1 MRGAAR
7 DPRDSEGDVIA
18 PGIFV
23 TIYNDLR
30 GGKALPILDAL
41 SVHAAPKDFGV
52 CIHDPPSD
60 DDAGLALAAML
71 LGREPSAGDRWGE
84 LEKSAVVET
93 TNIIGCAYVNAMA
106 KSTAATTAAMPS
118 PPWFL
123 RDFAPAV
130 MQSIVMAQPTL
141 SETVFLTRTEFAI
154 EGSPARCSL
163 VFLPTPDQA
172 DLSGAAG

>member
-1 MRGAAR
+1 
-7 DPRDSEGDVIA
+7 
-18 PGIFV
+18 
-23 TIYNDLR
+23 
-30 GGKALPILDAL
+30 
-41 SVHAAPKDFGV
+41 
-52 CIHDPPSD
+52 
-60 DDAGLALAAML
+60 
-71 LGREPSAGDRWGE
+71 
-84 LEKSAVVET
+84 
-93 TNIIGCAYVNAMA
+93 MA

>member
-1 MRGAAR
+1 MSLPPPPRTAA
-7 DPRDSEGDVIA
+7 DSLLRSDI
-18 PGIFV
+18 
-23 TIYNDLR
+23 DLR
-30 GGKALPILDAL
+30 AEGKAIGFVRQPH
-41 SVHAAPKDFGV
+41 SVHRSAYGWIPTPIARIARVPSQHV
-52 CIHDPPSD
+52 SSD
-60 DDAGLALAAML
+60 DRSSLKNL
-71 LGREPSAGDRWGE
+71 DRD
-84 LEKSAVVET
+84 LKAVVFGQEPA
-93 TNIIGCAYVNAMA
+93 INALA

-130 MQSIVMAQPTL
+130 VQSIVMAQPTL